1 MCQKCGAP
9 LPEGEW
15 AETCPRCLI
24 AAFAEEEKEGV
35 EFIPGLVIQEEIAHG
50 GMGIVYRAVQFKTGR
65 VVALKMI
72 LPHLLDSPN
81 IRARFHAEV
90 ESVAKLDH
98 PNVLPIYEAGE
109 NRGVPYLAMKF
120 ASGGTLAQR
129 RAEFLSKPRACA
141 ALVAAAARGVQ
152 HAHERGVL
160 HRDLKPAN
168 ILLGQ
173 NSEPLVSDFG
183 LAKWVDTTSDLTR
196 TLTILGT
203 PGYTA
208 PEQAKGSAANITAA
222 ADVYSLGAI
231 LFDLLTGRP
240 PFVGDNVLHVI
251 QQASERAAPK
261 LRTLVPAVDRDLE
274 TICAKCLE
282 REPGAR
288 YRSAVDLSND
298 LERWLDGRPIL
309 SRPVSLPTRALRW
322 SRRNPAIAA
331 MVVLLLVLGTAVGIM
346 AWKSELLHR
355 PTTNGIAVLPFE
367 NLSNDKADSAF
378 ADGIQDDLLTKLA
391 RIADLKVISRTSVM
405 QYRGKQDMHEIG
417 KVLRVSHVL
426 EGSVR
431 KTGGQVHI
439 NAQLIDTRSD
449 THVWANEYDL
459 NLNDVFAIQ
468 SDIAQAVAEQLHAKI
483 STAEQGAIHRPPTV
497 DLTAFDLYSRA
508 KSILL
513 TVSFTSEKRTN
524 LLKAAALLNQAIARD
539 PSFFDAHCQFAWV
552 HDYLYFDGYD
562 HTPARLA
569 LAETAIEAA
578 FHLRPHAGE
587 AHLARAWNLYWGYFD
602 YEDALAELE
611 SARMTLPNDPQLCLL
626 AGAIRRRQGRHEEA
640 LRNFQRA
647 IELDPRNFF
656 FLQQAANSYQLLRR
670 YAEQEATLDRM
681 LAIVPDDPETKV
693 VRGLAEAEWKAEIGP
708 LHRAIDAV
716 RGTNPTAMRT
726 IADVWLY
733 CALAERDAGAAK
745 DALIAEGENPI
756 NLRGEDVYLNRLLM
770 EGVIARMSKDNE
782 RARSAFAAA
791 RAEQEKVIQ
800 AQPNFG
806 PAWCVLGLIDA
817 ALSRNEDALREGWR
831 AVELLPVE
839 KDALRGPVMIKYL
852 AVIAAWAGDNNLA
865 CQQLANALH
874 HPIAPSYGELKLLPF
889 WDPLRGDPRF
899 EKIVASLAPQ

>member
-1 MCQKCGAP
+1 
-9 LPEGEW
+9 
-15 AETCPRCLI
+15 
-24 AAFAEEEKEGV
+24 
-35 EFIPGLVIQEEIAHG
+35 
-50 GMGIVYRAVQFKTGR
+50 
-65 VVALKMI
+65 
-72 LPHLLDSPN
+72 
-81 IRARFHAEV
+81 
-90 ESVAKLDH
+90 
-98 PNVLPIYEAGE
+98 
-109 NRGVPYLAMKF
+109 
-120 ASGGTLAQR
+120 
-129 RAEFLSKPRACA
+129 
-141 ALVAAAARGVQ
+141 
-152 HAHERGVL
+152 
-160 HRDLKPAN
+160 
-168 ILLGQ
+168 
-173 NSEPLVSDFG
+173 
-183 LAKWVDTTSDLTR
+183 
-196 TLTILGT
+196 
-203 PGYTA
+203 
-208 PEQAKGSAANITAA
+208 
-222 ADVYSLGAI
+222 
-231 LFDLLTGRP
+231 
-240 PFVGDNVLHVI
+240 
-251 QQASERAAPK
+251 
-261 LRTLVPAVDRDLE
+261 VDRDLE